1 LIGDVLMHFLDLR
14 KSMGSGRKLP
24 GTSELL
30 DFLRALG
37 VDGLEQEGVDLAKVV
52 AEAIKASENLAREDY
67 QDLLGVLL
75 KTKEDQDLYREMYP
89 PKEPELGD
97 QA

>member
-1 LIGDVLMHFLDLR
+1 
-14 KSMGSGRKLP
+14 
-24 GTSELL
+24 
-30 DFLRALG
+30 LRALG
-37 VDGLEQEGVDLAKVV
+37 VDGLEQEGVDPEKVV
-52 AEAIKASENLAREDY
+52 AESIEALENLASEDD